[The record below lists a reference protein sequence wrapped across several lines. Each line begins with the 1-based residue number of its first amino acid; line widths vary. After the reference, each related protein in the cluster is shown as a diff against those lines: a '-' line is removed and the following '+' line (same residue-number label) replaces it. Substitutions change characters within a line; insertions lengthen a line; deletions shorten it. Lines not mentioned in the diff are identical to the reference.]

1 MLTVKKASTGC
12 HEPAGAFF
20 EWNGGSFMSKIAI
33 LLPKEY
39 MLEQARNVIRED
51 ELDIDILKVIKTS
64 DSVYEARQAVEQGA
78 EVVLAR
84 GVQAAFIR
92 QYTNIPVAELTL
104 TGQEIGLM
112 IASAKKKVPD
122 KKCPQIALIGFKNMF
137 SDTTYADELFD
148 IRLKFYDITAIE
160 QAAEKVDLAIQE
172 GADVLLGGDT
182 VNALAAQKGIPAQFI
197 DSTEESI
204 RSAIGVAKKMILTAE
219 AEKNFTAQFETV
231 LDNSYNG
238 ILEIDENK
246 EIMIVNRA
254 GEELF
259 HKKASQL
266 EGTALGKVIPELEQR
281 YIDDVLSGKRD
292 SFMTSVY
299 VAGVPMMLTAAP
311 IQYENKIRGA
321 IISLYRNA
329 SVRKNDADELHSYYL
344 KGYVAYAHFSDIR
357 ITGKEME
364 YCVELSKMY
373 ALSKN
378 PVLICGEDGT
388 DKEKLAQCI
397 HNNSSYKAGPF
408 VAVNCSGMT
417 EQMQVDRLF
426 GNPDA
431 EDDSM
436 KKGALAIGD
445 HGTIVISEIEKLSLL
460 CQYRLYRAIRYDSLI
475 QNDLERSQTL
485 DNRIIA
491 ITGADLYQYVE
502 QGRFRQDLYYLL
514 NSLTVEIPPLRKR
527 PQDIRAIVEDC
538 RVRFTKRYARFPK
551 IAEDAMEALAGFGWQ
566 GNEIQLESFCERLF
580 LTSPKKTI
588 TSDYVYFLLD
598 TLYPV
603 KERISEDGT
612 TVIYQHPEAARLT
625 ELLEKHQGNRS
636 AVAKELGISTTTLWR
651 RMKKYGVINKY
662 DLT

>member
-1 MLTVKKASTGC
+1 
-12 HEPAGAFF
+12 
-20 EWNGGSFMSKIAI
+20 MSKIAI

-266 EGTALGKVIPELEQR
+266 EGTALEKVIPELEQR

-344 KGYVAYAHFSDIR
+344 KGYVAHAHFSDIR

-431 EDDSM
+431 EDESM

-651 RMKKYGVINKY
+651 RIKKYGVINKY

>member
-1 MLTVKKASTGC
+1 
-12 HEPAGAFF
+12 
-20 EWNGGSFMSKIAI
+20 MSKIAI

-266 EGTALGKVIPELEQR
+266 EGTALEKVIPELEQR

-344 KGYVAYAHFSDIR
+344 KGYVAHAHFSDIR

-364 YCVELSKMY
+364 YCMELSKMY

-431 EDDSM
+431 EDESM

-491 ITGADLYQYVE
+491 VTGADLYQYVE

>member
-1 MLTVKKASTGC
+1 
-12 HEPAGAFF
+12 
-20 EWNGGSFMSKIAI
+20 
-33 LLPKEY
+33 

-204 RSAIGVAKKMILTAE
+204 RSAIGVAKKMNLTAE

-266 EGTALGKVIPELEQR
+266 EGTALEKVIPELEQR

-344 KGYVAYAHFSDIR
+344 KGYVAHAHFSDIR

-431 EDDSM
+431 EDESM

>member
-1 MLTVKKASTGC
+1 
-12 HEPAGAFF
+12 
-20 EWNGGSFMSKIAI
+20 MSKIAI

-266 EGTALGKVIPELEQR
+266 EGTALEKVIPELEQR

-344 KGYVAYAHFSDIR
+344 KGYVAHAHFSDIR

-408 VAVNCSGMT
+408 VAVNCSSMT

-431 EDDSM
+431 EDESM
-436 KKGALAIGD
+436 KKGALAISD

>member
-1 MLTVKKASTGC
+1 
-12 HEPAGAFF
+12 
-20 EWNGGSFMSKIAI
+20 MSKIAI

-148 IRLKFYDITAIE
+148 IRLKFYDIAAIE
-160 QAAEKVDLAIQE
+160 QAAEKVNLAIQE

-266 EGTALGKVIPELEQR
+266 EGTALEKVIPELEQR

-344 KGYVAYAHFSDIR
+344 KGYVAHAHFSDIR

-431 EDDSM
+431 EDESM
-436 KKGALAIGD
+436 KKGALAISD

-514 NSLTVEIPPLRKR
+514 NSLTVEIPPIRKR

>member
-1 MLTVKKASTGC
+1 
-12 HEPAGAFF
+12 
-20 EWNGGSFMSKIAI
+20 
-33 LLPKEY
+33 

-266 EGTALGKVIPELEQR
+266 EGTALEKVIPELEQR

-408 VAVNCSGMT
+408 VAVNCGGMT

-431 EDDSM
+431 EDESM

>member
-1 MLTVKKASTGC
+1 
-12 HEPAGAFF
+12 
-20 EWNGGSFMSKIAI
+20 MSKIAI

-266 EGTALGKVIPELEQR
+266 EGTALEKVIPELEQR

-344 KGYVAYAHFSDIR
+344 KGYVAHAHFSDIR

-431 EDDSM
+431 EDESM

-502 QGRFRQDLYYLL
+502 QGRFRQDFYYLL

>member
-1 MLTVKKASTGC
+1 
-12 HEPAGAFF
+12 
-20 EWNGGSFMSKIAI
+20 MSKIAI

-39 MLEQARNVIRED
+39 MLEQARNVIQED

-266 EGTALGKVIPELEQR
+266 EGTALEKVIPELEQR

-344 KGYVAYAHFSDIR
+344 KGYVAHAHFSDIR

-431 EDDSM
+431 EDESM

>member
-1 MLTVKKASTGC
+1 
-12 HEPAGAFF
+12 
-20 EWNGGSFMSKIAI
+20 MSKIAI

-266 EGTALGKVIPELEQR
+266 EGTALEKVIPELEQR

-344 KGYVAYAHFSDIR
+344 KGYVAHAHFSDIR

-431 EDDSM
+431 EDESM
-436 KKGALAIGD
+436 IKGALAIGD

>member
-1 MLTVKKASTGC
+1 
-12 HEPAGAFF
+12 
-20 EWNGGSFMSKIAI
+20 
-33 LLPKEY
+33 

-266 EGTALGKVIPELEQR
+266 EGTALEKVIPELEQR

-431 EDDSM
+431 EDESM

-551 IAEDAMEALAGFGWQ
+551 ITEDAMEALAGFGWQ

-612 TVIYQHPEAARLT
+612 TVIYQHPEAVRLT

>member
-1 MLTVKKASTGC
+1 
-12 HEPAGAFF
+12 
-20 EWNGGSFMSKIAI
+20 
-33 LLPKEY
+33 

-172 GADVLLGGDT
+172 GTDVLLGGDT

-266 EGTALGKVIPELEQR
+266 EGTALEKVIPELEQR

-431 EDDSM
+431 EDESM

>member
-1 MLTVKKASTGC
+1 
-12 HEPAGAFF
+12 
-20 EWNGGSFMSKIAI
+20 MSKIAI

-137 SDTTYADELFD
+137 SDTTYADELYD

-266 EGTALGKVIPELEQR
+266 EGTALEKVIPELEQR

-311 IQYENKIRGA
+311 IQYENKIRGV

-344 KGYVAYAHFSDIR
+344 KGYVAHAHFSDIR

-431 EDDSM
+431 EDESM

-514 NSLTVEIPPLRKR
+514 NSLTVEIPPIRKR

>member
-1 MLTVKKASTGC
+1 
-12 HEPAGAFF
+12 
-20 EWNGGSFMSKIAI
+20 MSKIAI

-112 IASAKKKVPD
+112 IASAKRKVPD

-137 SDTTYADELFD
+137 SDTTYADELYD

-266 EGTALGKVIPELEQR
+266 EGTALEKVIPELEQR

-344 KGYVAYAHFSDIR
+344 KGYVAHAHFSDIR

-431 EDDSM
+431 EDESM

-566 GNEIQLESFCERLF
+566 GNEIQLEAFCERLF

-603 KERISEDGT
+603 KEKISEDGT

>member
-1 MLTVKKASTGC
+1 
-12 HEPAGAFF
+12 
-20 EWNGGSFMSKIAI
+20 
-33 LLPKEY
+33 

-266 EGTALGKVIPELEQR
+266 EGTALEKVIPELEQR

-344 KGYVAYAHFSDIR
+344 KGYVAHAHFSDIR

-431 EDDSM
+431 EDESM

-514 NSLTVEIPPLRKR
+514 NSLTVEIPPLRKC

>member
-1 MLTVKKASTGC
+1 
-12 HEPAGAFF
+12 
-20 EWNGGSFMSKIAI
+20 MSKIAI

-431 EDDSM
+431 EDESM

-651 RMKKYGVINKY
+651 RMKKYGVTNKY

>member
-1 MLTVKKASTGC
+1 
-12 HEPAGAFF
+12 
-20 EWNGGSFMSKIAI
+20 
-33 LLPKEY
+33 

-160 QAAEKVDLAIQE
+160 QAAEKADLAIQE

-266 EGTALGKVIPELEQR
+266 EGTALEKVIPELEQR

-344 KGYVAYAHFSDIR
+344 KGYVAHAHFSDIR

-426 GNPDA
+426 GNLDA
-431 EDDSM
+431 EDESM

>member
-1 MLTVKKASTGC
+1 
-12 HEPAGAFF
+12 
-20 EWNGGSFMSKIAI
+20 MSKIAI

-160 QAAEKVDLAIQE
+160 QAAEKVNLAIQE
-172 GADVLLGGDT
+172 GADVLIGGDT
-182 VNALAAQKGIPAQFI
+182 VNALAAQKGIPSQFI

-266 EGTALGKVIPELEQR
+266 EGTALEKVIPELEQR

-344 KGYVAYAHFSDIR
+344 KGYVAHAHFSDIR

-378 PVLICGEDGT
+378 PVLICGEDGI

-431 EDDSM
+431 EDESM

>member
-1 MLTVKKASTGC
+1 
-12 HEPAGAFF
+12 
-20 EWNGGSFMSKIAI
+20 MSKIAI

-148 IRLKFYDITAIE
+148 IRLKFYDIAAIE

-266 EGTALGKVIPELEQR
+266 EGTALEKVIPELEQR

-344 KGYVAYAHFSDIR
+344 KGYVAHAHFSDIR

-431 EDDSM
+431 EDESM
-436 KKGALAIGD
+436 KKGALAISD

-475 QNDLERSQTL
+475 QNDLERSQML

-514 NSLTVEIPPLRKR
+514 NSLTVEIPPIRKR

>member
-1 MLTVKKASTGC
+1 
-12 HEPAGAFF
+12 
-20 EWNGGSFMSKIAI
+20 MSKIAI

-266 EGTALGKVIPELEQR
+266 EGTALEKVIPELEQR

-397 HNNSSYKAGPF
+397 HNNSSYKAGLF

-431 EDDSM
+431 EDESM

>member
-1 MLTVKKASTGC
+1 
-12 HEPAGAFF
+12 
-20 EWNGGSFMSKIAI
+20 MSKIAI

-112 IASAKKKVPD
+112 IASAKRKVPD

-137 SDTTYADELFD
+137 SDTTYADELYD

-160 QAAEKVDLAIQE
+160 QAAEKVNLAIQE

-182 VNALAAQKGIPAQFI
+182 VNALAAQKGIPSQFI

-266 EGTALGKVIPELEQR
+266 EGTALEKVIPELEQR

-344 KGYVAYAHFSDIR
+344 KGYVAHAHFSDIR

-431 EDDSM
+431 EDESM

-491 ITGADLYQYVE
+491 TTGADLYQYVE

-551 IAEDAMEALAGFGWQ
+551 IAEDAMEALTGFGWQ
-566 GNEIQLESFCERLF
+566 GNEIQLEAFCERLF

>member
-1 MLTVKKASTGC
+1 
-12 HEPAGAFF
+12 
-20 EWNGGSFMSKIAI
+20 
-33 LLPKEY
+33 

-266 EGTALGKVIPELEQR
+266 EGTALEKVIPELEQR

-344 KGYVAYAHFSDIR
+344 KGYVAHAHFSDIR

-431 EDDSM
+431 EDESM

-538 RVRFTKRYARFPK
+538 RVKFTKRYARFPK

>member
-1 MLTVKKASTGC
+1 
-12 HEPAGAFF
+12 
-20 EWNGGSFMSKIAI
+20 MSKIAI

-266 EGTALGKVIPELEQR
+266 EGTALEKVIPELEQR

-344 KGYVAYAHFSDIR
+344 KGYVAHAHFSDIR

-417 EQMQVDRLF
+417 EQIQVDRLF

-431 EDDSM
+431 EDESM

>member
-1 MLTVKKASTGC
+1 
-12 HEPAGAFF
+12 
-20 EWNGGSFMSKIAI
+20 MSKIAI

-148 IRLKFYDITAIE
+148 IRLKFYDIAAIE
-160 QAAEKVDLAIQE
+160 QAAEKVNLAIQE

-266 EGTALGKVIPELEQR
+266 EGTALEKVIPELEQR

-344 KGYVAYAHFSDIR
+344 KGYVAHAHFSDIR

-431 EDDSM
+431 EDESM
-436 KKGALAIGD
+436 KKGALAISD

-612 TVIYQHPEAARLT
+612 TVVYQHPEAARLT

>member
-1 MLTVKKASTGC
+1 
-12 HEPAGAFF
+12 
-20 EWNGGSFMSKIAI
+20 MSKIAI

-39 MLEQARNVIRED
+39 MLAQARNVIRED

-266 EGTALGKVIPELEQR
+266 EGTALEKVIPELEQR

-431 EDDSM
+431 EDESM

-612 TVIYQHPEAARLT
+612 TVIYQHPEAVRLT

>member
-1 MLTVKKASTGC
+1 
-12 HEPAGAFF
+12 
-20 EWNGGSFMSKIAI
+20 MSKIAI

-39 MLEQARNVIRED
+39 MLEQARNVIWED

-266 EGTALGKVIPELEQR
+266 EGTALEKVIPELEQR

-431 EDDSM
+431 EDESM

-502 QGRFRQDLYYLL
+502 QGRFRQDLYCLL

>member
-1 MLTVKKASTGC
+1 
-12 HEPAGAFF
+12 
-20 EWNGGSFMSKIAI
+20 MSKIAI

-172 GADVLLGGDT
+172 GTDVLLGGDT

-266 EGTALGKVIPELEQR
+266 EGTALEKVIPELEQR

-431 EDDSM
+431 EDESM

>member
-1 MLTVKKASTGC
+1 
-12 HEPAGAFF
+12 
-20 EWNGGSFMSKIAI
+20 MSKIAI

-266 EGTALGKVIPELEQR
+266 EGTALEKVIPELEQR

-344 KGYVAYAHFSDIR
+344 KGYVAHAHFSDIR

-431 EDDSM
+431 EDESM
-436 KKGALAIGD
+436 KKGALAISD

-514 NSLTVEIPPLRKR
+514 NSLTVEIPPIRKR

>member
-1 MLTVKKASTGC
+1 
-12 HEPAGAFF
+12 
-20 EWNGGSFMSKIAI
+20 
-33 LLPKEY
+33 

-266 EGTALGKVIPELEQR
+266 EGTALEKVIPELEQR

-344 KGYVAYAHFSDIR
+344 KGYVAHAHFSDIR

-364 YCVELSKMY
+364 YCVELSKMN

-431 EDDSM
+431 EDESM

-514 NSLTVEIPPLRKR
+514 NSLTVEIPPLRKH

>member
-1 MLTVKKASTGC
+1 
-12 HEPAGAFF
+12 
-20 EWNGGSFMSKIAI
+20 MSKIAI

-112 IASAKKKVPD
+112 IASAKRKVPD

-137 SDTTYADELFD
+137 SDTTYADELYD

-160 QAAEKVDLAIQE
+160 QAAEKVNLAIQE

-266 EGTALGKVIPELEQR
+266 EGTALEKVIPELEQR

-344 KGYVAYAHFSDIR
+344 KGYVAHAHFSDIR

-431 EDDSM
+431 EDESM

-502 QGRFRQDLYYLL
+502 QSRFRQDLYYLL

-566 GNEIQLESFCERLF
+566 GNEIQLEAFCERLF

-603 KERISEDGT
+603 KEKISEDGT

>member
-1 MLTVKKASTGC
+1 
-12 HEPAGAFF
+12 
-20 EWNGGSFMSKIAI
+20 MSKIAI

-266 EGTALGKVIPELEQR
+266 EGTALEKVIPELEQR

-431 EDDSM
+431 EDESM

-514 NSLTVEIPPLRKR
+514 NSLTVEIPPLRKH

>member
-1 MLTVKKASTGC
+1 
-12 HEPAGAFF
+12 
-20 EWNGGSFMSKIAI
+20 
-33 LLPKEY
+33 

-266 EGTALGKVIPELEQR
+266 EGTALEKVIPELEQR

-344 KGYVAYAHFSDIR
+344 KGYVAHAHFSDIR

-431 EDDSM
+431 EDESM

-551 IAEDAMEALAGFGWQ
+551 IAEDAMEALARFGWQ

>member
-1 MLTVKKASTGC
+1 
-12 HEPAGAFF
+12 
-20 EWNGGSFMSKIAI
+20 MSKIAI

-266 EGTALGKVIPELEQR
+266 EGTALEKVIPELEQR

-344 KGYVAYAHFSDIR
+344 KGYVAHAHFSDIR

-431 EDDSM
+431 EDESM
-436 KKGALAIGD
+436 KKGTLAIGD

>member
-1 MLTVKKASTGC
+1 
-12 HEPAGAFF
+12 
-20 EWNGGSFMSKIAI
+20 
-33 LLPKEY
+33 

-266 EGTALGKVIPELEQR
+266 EGTALEKVIPELEQR

-344 KGYVAYAHFSDIR
+344 KGYVAHAHFSDIR

-431 EDDSM
+431 EDESM

-491 ITGADLYQYVE
+491 VTGADLYQYVE

-527 PQDIRAIVEDC
+527 PQDIRAIMEDC

>member
-1 MLTVKKASTGC
+1 
-12 HEPAGAFF
+12 
-20 EWNGGSFMSKIAI
+20 MSKIAI

-51 ELDIDILKVIKTS
+51 ELEIDILKVIKTS

-112 IASAKKKVPD
+112 IASAKRKVPD

-137 SDTTYADELFD
+137 SDTTYADELYD

-160 QAAEKVDLAIQE
+160 QAAEKVNLAIQE

-182 VNALAAQKGIPAQFI
+182 VNALAAQKGIPSQFI

-266 EGTALGKVIPELEQR
+266 EGTALEKVIPELEQR

-344 KGYVAYAHFSDIR
+344 KGYVAHAHFSDIR

-491 ITGADLYQYVE
+491 ITGADLYQHVE

-566 GNEIQLESFCERLF
+566 GNEIQLEAFCERLF

-603 KERISEDGT
+603 KEKISEDGT
-612 TVIYQHPEAARLT
+612 TVIYQHPEVARLT

>member
-1 MLTVKKASTGC
+1 
-12 HEPAGAFF
+12 
-20 EWNGGSFMSKIAI
+20 
-33 LLPKEY
+33 

-137 SDTTYADELFD
+137 SDTTYADELYD

-266 EGTALGKVIPELEQR
+266 EGTALEKVIPELEQR

-344 KGYVAYAHFSDIR
+344 KGYVAHAHFSDIR

-431 EDDSM
+431 EDESM
-436 KKGALAIGD
+436 KKGALAISD

-514 NSLTVEIPPLRKR
+514 NSLTVEIPPIRKR

>member
-1 MLTVKKASTGC
+1 
-12 HEPAGAFF
+12 
-20 EWNGGSFMSKIAI
+20 
-33 LLPKEY
+33 

-266 EGTALGKVIPELEQR
+266 EGTALEKVIPELEQR

-431 EDDSM
+431 EDESM

-612 TVIYQHPEAARLT
+612 IVIYQHPEAARLT